1 MSIGRLNRIVLL
13 QWLTLIVV
21 LFPVFWAGYL
31 VWDKHQYMSTQLA
44 QIEPRYAR
52 LLGIVERRADYKA
65 LNLVIRERLSRVSYS
80 ATQDATKAGNEAQQR
95 IRGVFADNQLDI
107 ASIQVMPPKQLGE
120 FDKIE
125 ISLRVEGSIKNL
137 HDALLKLAELSPV
150 VLVDSLSLQTIGAAR
165 PASVQRLGA
174 QLILTVFR
182 SRS

>member
-1 MSIGRLNRIVLL
+1 MNIGRLNRIVLL
-13 QWLTLIVV
+13 QWLTLIVALIPV
-21 LFPVFWAGYL
+21 LWAGYF
-31 VWDKHQYMSTQLA
+31 VWDKHQHMLTQLA

-52 LLGIVERRADYKA
+52 LLGIVERRADYKT
-65 LNLVIRERLSRVSYS
+65 LNLIVREHLGWLSYP

-95 IRGVFADNQLDI
+95 IRGVFSENQLDI
-107 ASIQVMPPKQLGE
+107 SSIQVMPPKQLGE

-125 ISLRVEGSIKNL
+125 ISLRVEGNIKSL
-137 HDALLKLAELSPV
+137 HDALSKLAEVSPV

-174 QLILTVFR
+174 QFILTVFR